1 VLEDL
6 LADQLALTVAVGSED
21 DSIAT
26 RQRRG
31 DRLQLGGL
39 VAFRR
44 GLRGVEIVGLQQLAR
59 PAFPGGID
67 LMRLGQAQQVAL
79 GGQDLPE
86 ALAEG
91 RAQVASLAGLLGDDQ
106 GWHGE
111 SLT

>member
-1 VLEDL
+1 
-6 LADQLALTVAVGSED
+6 
-21 DSIAT
+21 
-26 RQRRG
+26 
-31 DRLQLGGL
+31 
-39 VAFRR
+39 
-44 GLRGVEIVGLQQLAR
+44 
-59 PAFPGGID
+59 
-67 LMRLGQAQQVAL
+67 MRLGQAQQVAL